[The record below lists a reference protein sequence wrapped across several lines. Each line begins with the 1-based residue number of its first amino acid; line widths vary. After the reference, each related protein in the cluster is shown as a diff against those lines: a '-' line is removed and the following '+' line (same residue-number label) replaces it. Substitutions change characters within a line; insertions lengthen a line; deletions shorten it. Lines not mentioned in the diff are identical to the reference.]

1 MKSSINM
8 DGFVYVP
15 DTEATAFDSVS
26 AGATVRNA
34 NAGPPWIVVNHS
46 LAAVLVARW
55 PGRLFRVAILEKA
68 NEQPMPSATYT
79 RAVAVLVVE
88 ELPTIT
94 LLGEQGAP
102 VAAILGRIG
111 TLTLDDALTLSAALH
126 PSSAEIFSIAW
137 RNWLA
142 KVEGNS
148 VYLDEDH
155 EDTLQIKVGNAVS
168 RVGYALS
175 LVSSMVFDQGRAVSG
190 PAAIAVDAEGEVE
203 LQAPWSGASTALLH
217 AAMAYGAPG
226 LITQQQAAVLT
237 LPWEAIMRESLGQ

>member
-1 MKSSINM
+1 MKTQIDS

-15 DTEATAFDSVS
+15 DTEATAFSGVS

-46 LAAVLVARW
+46 SAAVLVARW
-55 PGRLFRVAILEKA
+55 PGRLFRVAVLEKA
-68 NEQPMPSATYT
+68 KEQPMPSASYT

-88 ELPTIT
+88 ELPAIT

-102 VAAILGRIG
+102 LAAILERIC
-111 TLTLDDALTLSAALH
+111 TLSLDDALALSAAIQ
-126 PSSAEIFSIAW
+126 PSSSEIFSTAW
-137 RNWLA
+137 KNWLA
-142 KVEGNS
+142 KVDGNS

-155 EDTLQIKVGNAVS
+155 EDTLQVRVGNAIS
-168 RVGYALS
+168 PVGYALS
-175 LVSSMVFDQGRAVSG
+175 LISSMVFNQGRAVSG

-217 AAMAYGAPG
+217 AAMAFGAPG
-226 LITQQQAAVLT
+226 LLTQPQAAVLK
-237 LPWEAIMRESLGQ
+237 LPWEAIMREPLDQ